1 MDDCGS
7 VSGYNKFSVFGTTS
21 LTSPWPTQFLE
32 LFSVVRRDKM
42 AGACNLLLIYV
53 EG

>member
-7 VSGYNKFSVFGTTS
+7 VSGYNKFAVFGTTS
-21 LTSPWPTQFLE
+21 SSSPRPIQFLE
-32 LFSVVRRDKM
+32 LSPGVRRGKM